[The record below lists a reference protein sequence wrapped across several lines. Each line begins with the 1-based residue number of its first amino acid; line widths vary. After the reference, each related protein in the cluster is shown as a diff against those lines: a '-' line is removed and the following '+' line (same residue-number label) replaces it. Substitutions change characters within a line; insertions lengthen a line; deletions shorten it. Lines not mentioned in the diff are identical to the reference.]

1 MDPLVFVLVAGAAV
15 LHVTW
20 NVLLKTAGD
29 PLRAA
34 AVGMTAAALAH
45 RPGSLLAL
53 VARWRRRADPAGG
66 RRPGRVSGIFEA
78 AYFVFLAAAYRRGD
92 LSVVYPIA
100 RGTAPLLAVFVGVVI
115 LGERLGPEGFLGVAL
130 LLVGLLMLQRPWRYF
145 RRSADGGGWDPAV
158 GFALL
163 TGVMI
168 ASYSAVDKVGRRV
181 VEPWLYAGLIWVVH
195 GVPASGSTSSSPG
208 QVAAVAAGSRRG
220 AVRRAAGR
228 DRRPDHARRV
238 SADPRRVQRR
248 PADRRRAAARVG
260 DRARVRRGGRCG
272 WARPRRPGRG
282 RAADRRVGARR
293 GSARSC
299 WRSTA
304 SATAAHRIF

>member
-1 MDPLVFVLVAGAAV
+1 MDPLVFVLVAGSAV
-15 LHVTW
+15 LHVAW

-34 AVGMTAAALAH
+34 VVGMTTAGALIVPGAAIAWWANGAPPIPPEAFGLGAL
-45 RPGSLLAL
+45 
-53 VARWRRRADPAGG
+53 
-66 RRPGRVSGIFEA
+66 SGVLEA

-115 LGERLGPEGFLGVAL
+115 LGERLGPEGFAGVAL

-168 ASYSAVDKVGRRV
+168 ASYSAVDRVGTRV
-181 VEPWLYAGLIWVVH
+181 VEPWLYAGLIWAF
-195 GVPASGSTSSSPG
+195 GVLFLW
-208 QVAAVAAGSRRG
+208 VYAVAARQLVRWR
-220 AVRRAAGR
+220 APDAEPFDTRRAAFGGLVTLAAYLLILYAFSVAPLTAVAPLR
-228 DRRPDHARRV
+228 ESAIVLASAWGALRLGEAGDRTEAARRI
-238 SADPRRVQRR
+238 S
-248 PADRRRAAARVG
+248 
-260 DRARVRRGGRCG
+260 
-272 WARPRRPGRG
+272 
-282 RAADRRVGARR
+282 
-293 GSARSC
+293 
-299 WRSTA
+299 A
-304 SATAAHRIF
+304 SALVVLGAVLLALDG

>member
-1 MDPLVFVLVAGAAV
+1 VEPIVFLLVAGAAV

-34 AVGMTAAALAH
+34 AIGMTAAAFLIV
-45 RPGSLLAL
+45 PGSLIAWWLGGA
-53 VARWRRRADPAGG
+53 PAIPPEAVGLG
-66 RRPGRVSGIFEA
+66 AVSGLLEA

-115 LGERLGPEGFLGVAL
+115 LGERLGPEGFLGVAF

-145 RRSADGGGWDPAV
+145 RRSADGGGWDAAV

-168 ASYSAVDKVGRRV
+168 ASYSAVDKVGV
-181 VEPWLYAGLIWVVH
+181 GYVEPWLYAGFMWFVTASLLWVYVL
-195 GVPASGSTSSSPG
+195 VTRQVSRWRADPAPFDAPR
-208 QVAAVAAGSRRG
+208 AAVGGLITLAAYLMILVALSVAPLTAVAPLRESAIVLATGWGTLRLGEGGGDRGEATRRIAASVLVVAG
-220 AVRRAAGR
+220 AVLLALDG
-228 DRRPDHARRV
+228 
-238 SADPRRVQRR
+238 
-248 PADRRRAAARVG
+248 
-260 DRARVRRGGRCG
+260 
-272 WARPRRPGRG
+272 
-282 RAADRRVGARR
+282 
-293 GSARSC
+293 
-299 WRSTA
+299 
-304 SATAAHRIF
+304 

>member
-1 MDPLVFVLVAGAAV
+1 MEPIVFLLVAGAAV

-34 AVGMTAAALAH
+34 AIGMTAAALLIV
-45 RPGSLLAL
+45 PGSLILWWVGGAPPIPPEAVAL
-53 VARWRRRADPAGG
+53 GAF
-66 RRPGRVSGIFEA
+66 SGIFEA
-78 AYFVFLAAAYRRGD
+78 AYFVFLAAAYQRGD

-145 RRSADGGGWDPAV
+145 RHSADGGGWDAAV

-168 ASYSAVDKVGRRV
+168 ASYSAVDKVGV
-181 VEPWLYAGLIWVVH
+181 GYVEPWLYAGFMWFFTSILLWIYVLVTGQARRWRTDPAPFDAPRAAIGGLITL
-195 GVPASGSTSSSPG
+195 AAYLLIL
-208 QVAAVAAGSRRG
+208 VAFTVAPLTAVAPLRESAIVLATGWGTLRLGEGGNRGEAARRITASVLVVLG
-220 AVRRAAGR
+220 AVLLALDG
-228 DRRPDHARRV
+228 
-238 SADPRRVQRR
+238 
-248 PADRRRAAARVG
+248 
-260 DRARVRRGGRCG
+260 
-272 WARPRRPGRG
+272 
-282 RAADRRVGARR
+282 
-293 GSARSC
+293 
-299 WRSTA
+299 
-304 SATAAHRIF
+304 